1 MQMTGMANEFN
12 QKVVCVLGMHR
23 SGTSAL
29 TRIVNL
35 IGVYLGPQSSLAV
48 EPAHDNEKGHWEHKE
63 IVLIN
68 EAILKRY
75 GGSWHEPPI
84 LPGGW
89 ETSPALNDLRNDARK
104 LLEDQ
109 FANVA
114 LWGWKDP
121 RTCLT
126 LPFWQHLVSNIYYIL
141 CFRNPV
147 DVSRSLEH
155 RDSLP
160 SETSFRI
167 WLSYVT
173 SALKNTEGKPR
184 LIVFYEDMIE
194 DPDAALDCL
203 ADFMDQADRARS
215 PEVRDNLKE
224 FIKKD
229 LQHHSSPLPN
239 ADFTSTSERSAKA
252 LYLAQRISADL
263 SVGRINEQLNDAF
276 ERLTGDRDGASSE
289 TNLKSL
295 SKQLLERD
303 DIVARLSAQ
312 LEEQARI
319 SASDAE
325 TAAANIRALSEQL
338 LQTEKQLSA
347 IKETI
352 GFQLLKRCW
361 RIKDVLIPPPR

>member
-1 MQMTGMANEFN
+1 
-12 QKVVCVLGMHR
+12 
-23 SGTSAL
+23 
-29 TRIVNL
+29 
-35 IGVYLGPQSSLAV
+35 
-48 EPAHDNEKGHWEHKE
+48 
-63 IVLIN
+63 
-68 EAILKRY
+68 
-75 GGSWHEPPI
+75 
-84 LPGGW
+84 
-89 ETSPALNDLRNDARK
+89 

-147 DVSRSLEH
+147 DVSRSLEQ
-155 RDSLP
+155 RDHLP

-203 ADFMDQADRARS
+203 ADFMDQADRASS
-215 PEVRDNLKE
+215 PEVRDSLKE

-263 SVGRINEQLNDAF
+263 SVGRSNEQLNDAF

-338 LQTEKQLSA
+338 LQTQKHLSA